1 MAADFTES
9 SPSFNPWK
17 LGGLGWK
24 ELTLRVW
31 RETQKDQILGRAAQL
46 AYYLILAL
54 FPALL
59 FLTALV
65 GLLPLEE
72 VMPELFRHLADV
84 MPADALSVVQRYLQQ
99 VVEGSG
105 TGILS
110 LGVLGALWA
119 SSSGITSIMDTL
131 NAVYNV
137 DDTRP
142 FWKSRLIA
150 IAMTVGLAGFI
161 IASTILVLYGEA
173 IGRWVADFVGL
184 GWLFVLGW
192 VILQWP
198 LVIGLMLFAVG
209 TVYYVAPCVKQDWRW
224 VIPGSVFAVV
234 TWLAV
239 SLGFKFYVENFGNY
253 NAAYGSIGG
262 MIVLLLWFYLS
273 GVALL
278 VGGEINAEI
287 AKEATKRAKRRDEPV
302 PLKKMA

>member
-150 IAMTVGLAGFI
+150 IAMTIGLAGFI

>member
-17 LGGLGWK
+17 LGGMGWK
-24 ELTLRVW
+24 ELARRVW

-59 FLTALV
+59 FLTAFV

-150 IAMTVGLAGFI
+150 IAMTIGLAGFI

>member
-192 VILQWP
+192 VIVQWP

>member
-1 MAADFTES
+1 MADLTDS

-17 LGGLGWK
+17 LGGMGWK
-24 ELTLRVW
+24 ELARRVW

-59 FLTALV
+59 FLTAFV

-137 DDTRP
+137 EDTRP

-192 VILQWP
+192 VIVQWP
-198 LVIGLMLFAVG
+198 LVIGLMLFAIG
-209 TVYYVAPCVKQDWRW
+209 TIYYVAPCVKQDWRW

>member
-1 MAADFTES
+1 MADLTDS

-17 LGGLGWK
+17 LGGMGIK
-24 ELTLRVW
+24 ELARRVW

-65 GLLPLEE
+65 GLLPLDQL
-72 VMPELFRHLADV
+72 MPELFRHLADV
-84 MPADALSVVQRYLQQ
+84 MPADALSVLQRYLQQ

-137 DDTRP
+137 EDTRP

-150 IAMTVGLAGFI
+150 ITMTVGLAGFI

-184 GWLFVLGW
+184 GWLFVLAW
-192 VILQWP
+192 VLLQWP
-198 LVIGLMLFAVG
+198 LVIALMLFAIG

>member
-1 MAADFTES
+1 MADLTDS
-9 SPSFNPWK
+9 SPTFNPWK
-17 LGGLGWK
+17 LGGMGWK
-24 ELTLRVW
+24 ELARRVW

-59 FLTALV
+59 FLTAFV

-137 DDTRP
+137 EDTRP

-192 VILQWP
+192 VIVQWP
-198 LVIGLMLFAVG
+198 LVIGLMLFAIG

-239 SLGFKFYVENFGNY
+239 SLVFKFYVENFGNY

-287 AKEATKRAKRRDEPV
+287 AKEATKRAKRRAEPV

>member
-1 MAADFTES
+1 MADLTDS

-17 LGGLGWK
+17 LGGMGWK
-24 ELTLRVW
+24 ELARRVW

-59 FLTALV
+59 FLTAFV

-137 DDTRP
+137 EDTRP

-192 VILQWP
+192 VIVQWP
-198 LVIGLMLFAVG
+198 LVIGLMLFAIG

-239 SLGFKFYVENFGNY
+239 SLVFKFYVENFGNY